1 MLSISA
7 LVFYGNMEI
16 RNNLIAGMVDAQLN
30 SQLETT
36 VGTISSRQN
45 IMDITK
51 ESMDKKNIDITKS
64 LAELI
69 SNNAEILSTKRLQEL
84 AKSIGVDE
92 IHITDENGVITNGTV
107 IDFFGFDFKSSD
119 QTKPFMPL
127 INEKN
132 GTFAQPPSIRGTDKE
147 LFQYIGVSRLDK
159 PGIIQIGIE
168 PKHIETLMEQMNEQD
183 LIEKVR
189 VGKEGYAYIVD
200 LEGNVLAHP
209 IKERIGDNIKETFE
223 WSAPIFK
230 NQKGDFEYTYENTK
244 MHGVFQNISE
254 KIVVVVYPASEY
266 MSILNKLIK
275 NILVVLIISIL
286 LAIIIVNLITK
297 RIVKPINNIV
307 DVMEKAGNGHLNLKV
322 DIESDDEVGM
332 LGKSFNQ
339 MIENIR
345 TLVISAKEMSE
356 KIGETSEAIASSSE
370 EVTVSS
376 EEVAM
381 TIQEIASGATN
392 QALESSNTLD
402 ITNELAT
409 IIKNT
414 TSRLKDTL
422 IKTEDMKEK
431 NSNGIKAL
439 NELSERF
446 NENTEMS
453 VMVGESV
460 NELSNKSN
468 SIVIIL
474 ETIKSIAEQTN
485 LLALNAAIEAA
496 RAGEAG
502 RGFSV
507 VADEI
512 RKLAEQSSKAT
523 GEIQSIINDITQV
536 IDNTS
541 ETMGKAQIIV
551 DNANNSF
558 HETRTVFD
566 TITIT
571 ADEVVNQI
579 DLLGNDIKYIDEAKE
594 KVLASVENISSV
606 SQQTAASTQ
615 QISASSEEQTAAMEE
630 IAASIE
636 RVNTMI
642 NKLTEEI
649 NVFKI

>member
-1 MLSISA
+1 
-7 LVFYGNMEI
+7 
-16 RNNLIAGMVDAQLN
+16 
-30 SQLETT
+30 
-36 VGTISSRQN
+36 
-45 IMDITK
+45 
-51 ESMDKKNIDITKS
+51 
-64 LAELI
+64 
-69 SNNAEILSTKRLQEL
+69 
-84 AKSIGVDE
+84 
-92 IHITDENGVITNGTV
+92 
-107 IDFFGFDFKSSD
+107 
-119 QTKPFMPL
+119 
-127 INEKN
+127 
-132 GTFAQPPSIRGTDKE
+132 
-147 LFQYIGVSRLDK
+147 
-159 PGIIQIGIE
+159 
-168 PKHIETLMEQMNEQD
+168 
-183 LIEKVR
+183 
-189 VGKEGYAYIVD
+189 
-200 LEGNVLAHP
+200 
-209 IKERIGDNIKETFE
+209 
-223 WSAPIFK
+223 
-230 NQKGDFEYTYENTK
+230 
-244 MHGVFQNISE
+244 
-254 KIVVVVYPASEY
+254 
-266 MSILNKLIK
+266 
-275 NILVVLIISIL
+275 
-286 LAIIIVNLITK
+286 
-297 RIVKPINNIV
+297 
-307 DVMEKAGNGHLNLKV
+307 
-322 DIESDDEVGM
+322 
-332 LGKSFNQ
+332 
-339 MIENIR
+339 
-345 TLVISAKEMSE
+345 
-356 KIGETSEAIASSSE
+356 
-370 EVTVSS
+370 
-376 EEVAM
+376 
-381 TIQEIASGATN
+381 
-392 QALESSNTLD
+392 
-402 ITNELAT
+402 
-409 IIKNT
+409 
-414 TSRLKDTL
+414 
-422 IKTEDMKEK
+422 MKEK

-541 ETMGKAQIIV
+541 QTMGKAQIIV

-636 RVNTMI
+636 RVNIMI